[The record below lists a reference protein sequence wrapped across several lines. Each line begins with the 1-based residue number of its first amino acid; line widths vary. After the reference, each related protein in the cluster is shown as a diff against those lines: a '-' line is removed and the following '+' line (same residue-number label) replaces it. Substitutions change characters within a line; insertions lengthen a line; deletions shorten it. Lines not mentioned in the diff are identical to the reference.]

1 MAEGNVSEIN
11 REIYNLRCKIASD
24 FLNKESDPDD
34 YPDLDKLTNFYD
46 KLIEQ
51 FSYKFFLYGVLL
63 NLYTEENSKD
73 LFRNNKDS
81 IVQKIKLISDF
92 ADKEEMQ
99 IKHKISQNI
108 LLSTYK
114 KEWLKIYNDNNK

>member
-1 MAEGNVSEIN
+1 MAGENVSEIN
-11 REIYNLRCKIASD
+11 REIYNLRCKIVSD
-24 FLNKESDPDD
+24 FLNKESYPDD

-81 IVQKIKLISDF
+81 IAQKIKLISDF
-92 ADKEEMQ
+92 VDKEEMPM
-99 IKHKISQNI
+99 KHKISKNI